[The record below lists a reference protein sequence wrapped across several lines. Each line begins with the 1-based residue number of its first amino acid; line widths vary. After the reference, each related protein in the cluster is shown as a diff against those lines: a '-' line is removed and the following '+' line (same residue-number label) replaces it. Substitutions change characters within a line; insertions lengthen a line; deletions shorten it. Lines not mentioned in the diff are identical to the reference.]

1 MILNFLY
8 VGLGGALGAVSRLGI
23 NEIVERIS
31 FTSFPLSTLLI
42 NVFGCF
48 FIGLYLGI
56 NIPAKDSS
64 YYFFYW
70 FLRLIYNYVS
80 IHTSNDN
87 NV

>member
-48 FIGLYLGI
+48 F
-56 NIPAKDSS
+56 
-64 YYFFYW
+64 
-70 FLRLIYNYVS
+70 S
-80 IHTSNDN
+80 I
-87 NV
+87 

>member
-23 NEIVERIS
+23 NEIFEKIS

-64 YYFFYW
+64 YYFFIIALLKLY
-70 FLRLIYNYVS
+70 Y
-80 IHTSNDN
+80 T
-87 NV
+87 